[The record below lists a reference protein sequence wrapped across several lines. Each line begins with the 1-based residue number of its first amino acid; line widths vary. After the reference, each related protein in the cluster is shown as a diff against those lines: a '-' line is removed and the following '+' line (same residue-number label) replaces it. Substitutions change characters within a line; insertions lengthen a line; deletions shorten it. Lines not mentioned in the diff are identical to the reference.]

1 MIKKNQKIITT
12 LGLELYANNFG
23 CSALAISFLYM
34 LNEIAKERNEIFKVN
49 MITYAIPEHENYK
62 YSNLNVELHLKEF
75 KNFIFFRKLYTL
87 CKKSNLIIDFTE
99 GDSFTDIYGIK
110 RFILTTNLK
119 MIAVLSKKP
128 FVIGPQTIGP
138 FKTKFARFW
147 AGYVLKRSMSIY
159 TRDRL
164 SSVYLREM
172 SNISSVCVTDV
183 ATLLPYECQQFEH
196 KKKRVG
202 FNPSG
207 LLYHGGYTRNNQF
220 GLKIDYPEFCFKL
233 IELLQKEYE
242 IFLFP
247 HVITPDYDSIENDLK
262 VCRLLKGKYPQ
273 CTIADSYNNPIDA
286 KTSISQMDLFIGSR
300 MHATVAAFTSK
311 VPTISI
317 AYSRKFAG
325 LYKNLDYPYVID
337 AKEKNTSET
346 ISLISEW
353 IQDISVLEKKRI
365 NSQKIIEKK
374 NTQFINGLKQILI

>member
-1 MIKKNQKIITT
+1 MTKKNQKIITT

-23 CSALAISFLYM
+23 CSALAISFLYI
-34 LNEIAKERNEIFKVN
+34 LNEIAKEQNEIFKVN
-49 MITYAIPEHENYK
+49 IITYAIPEHENYN
-62 YSNLNVELHLKEF
+62 YSNLIIELHLKEF
-75 KNFIFFRKLYTL
+75 KNFNFFRKLYNL

-119 MIAVLSKKP
+119 MIAVLSKNP

-138 FKTKFARFW
+138 FNSKFAQFW
-147 AGYVLKRSMSIY
+147 AKYILKRSMSIY

-164 SSVYLREM
+164 SSVYLKEM
-172 SNISSVCVTDV
+172 SNISSICVTDV
-183 ATLLPYECQQFEH
+183 ATLLPYKCQKLEH

-207 LLYHGGYTRNNQF
+207 LLYHGGYTMNNQF
-220 GLKIDYPEFCFKL
+220 QLKTHYPEFCFKL

-262 VCRLLKGKYPQ
+262 VCRLLKEKYPQ
-273 CTIADSYNNPIDA
+273 CIIVDSYSNPIDA

-365 NSQKIIEKK
+365 NSQKIIEQK
-374 NTQFINGLKQILI
+374 NTQFINGLKKILI